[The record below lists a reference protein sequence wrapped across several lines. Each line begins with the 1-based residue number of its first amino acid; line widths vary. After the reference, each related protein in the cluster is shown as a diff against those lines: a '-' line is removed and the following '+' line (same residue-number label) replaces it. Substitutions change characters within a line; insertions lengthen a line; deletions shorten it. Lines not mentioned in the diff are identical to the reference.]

1 MRTSIESSLQGVSG
15 PLSHLR
21 TNSGSSASGGF
32 FWSWYVFPV
41 CLVAICGA
49 AVFIGAVPT
58 RIFGHDIFFL
68 LDNGWRI
75 VNGQRPHVDFATP
88 WGPVTFLVSGLG
100 LVLSGYT
107 VDGVGYGSA
116 MLGLLIGVWC
126 FRLGRDRL
134 EPIPR
139 VLISLYLVVL
149 VVAPYSLGWGV
160 FHTSH
165 AMVPNRYGY
174 ALLGLVMLESFGT
187 VGTKR
192 RETEEWIGGL
202 STGVAVALALFL
214 KISYFFV
221 AALLIGTS
229 VLLRDL
235 SRRHLLRMLVGF
247 SFVSIAFLTYLG
259 FDIPAVL
266 GDLKMAAGARSE
278 GFSVYHL
285 GWKLLMNTP
294 YLVLIVCLTVLGS
307 RAEETTQTRRRYFNP
322 LLLAAL
328 VFTAD
333 MLLLFTNMQ
342 YTELPLST
350 IFCFFAANRA
360 IVRSRMLADQEAHP
374 ARPACRTV
382 MIAGS
387 IFFLVEFALGCSG
400 LAHGVLMK
408 ANPPNLCS
416 VERFTEPRLVPLILY
431 DGLSD
436 STSNGRQYTTYVSE
450 GIRLLRKS
458 TGSDETVLTMD
469 MMNPFPFALGRRPAA
484 GGIAAAAYRYTIS
497 DTHRPSDERFFG
509 NADVVM
515 VPKRPASPGVYFDGF
530 YRIYEPAL
538 HDRFRL
544 AAESDKWYLYK
555 RK

>member
-1 MRTSIESSLQGVSG
+1 MRTSIESSPQGVSV
-15 PLSHLR
+15 PLPHLR
-21 TNSGSSASGGF
+21 TNSGSIASGGF

-58 RIFGHDIFFL
+58 RVFGHDIFFL
-68 LDNGWRI
+68 LDNGWRV
-75 VNGQRPHVDFATP
+75 VNGQRPHVDYASP

-116 MLGLLIGVWC
+116 MVGLLIGVWC

-134 EPIPR
+134 DPIPR

-165 AMVPNRYGY
+165 AMVYNRYGY
-174 ALLGLVMLESFGT
+174 ALLGLVMLESFET
-187 VGTKR
+187 VKTQR

-235 SRRHLLRMLVGF
+235 SRRHLLRMFIGF

-259 FDIPAVL
+259 FDILAIL
-266 GDLKMAAGARSE
+266 GDLTMAAGARSE
-278 GFSVYHL
+278 SFPVYPL
-285 GWKLLMNTP
+285 RWKLLKNTP
-294 YLVLIVCLTVLGS
+294 YLVLIVCLAVLGS
-307 RAEETTQTRRRYFNP
+307 FAEETTQTRRRIFHP

-333 MLLLFTNMQ
+333 MLLLFTNQ
-342 YTELPLST
+342 QPTELPLST
-350 IFCFFAANRA
+350 IFFFFAANRA
-360 IVRSRMLADQEAHP
+360 IVRKRMLADQEAHP

-382 MIAGS
+382 MVAGS
-387 IFFLVEFALGCSG
+387 IFFLVQFALGCSG
-400 LAHGVLMK
+400 LAYGVMMK
-408 ANPPNLCS
+408 ANPPNLGS

-431 DGLSD
+431 DELSEP
-436 STSNGRQYTTYVSE
+436 TSNGRQYTTYVNG

-469 MMNPFPFALGRRPAA
+469 MMNPFSFALGRSPAV
-484 GGIAAAAYRYTIS
+484 GGFAAAAYRYTLS

-509 NADVVM
+509 TADVVM

-544 AAESDKWYLYK
+544 AAESDMWYLYK

>member
-1 MRTSIESSLQGVSG
+1 MRTSIESSPQGVPGS
-15 PLSHLR
+15 LSHPG
-21 TNSGSSASGGF
+21 TNSGSNASGGF
-32 FWSWYVFPV
+32 FRSWYVFSIF
-41 CLVAICGA
+41 LVAICGA

-116 MLGLLIGVWC
+116 VVGLLIGAWC

-139 VLISLYLVVL
+139 VLISLYLVVM

-174 ALLGLVMLESFGT
+174 ALLGLIMLESFWT
-187 VGTKR
+187 VGIKKP
-192 RETEEWIGGL
+192 ETEEWIGGL
-202 STGVAVALALFL
+202 STGVAVGLALFL

-221 AALLIGTS
+221 AVLLIGTS
-229 VLLRDL
+229 FLFRDL
-235 SRRHLLRMLVGF
+235 SRRYLLGMFLGF
-247 SFVSIAFLTYLG
+247 SFVSTAFLTYLG

-278 GFSVYHL
+278 GFSVYRL
-285 GWKLLMNTP
+285 GWKLLVNTP
-294 YLVLIVCLTVLGS
+294 YLVLIACLAVLGS
-307 RAEETTQTRRRYFNP
+307 LAEKTTQTRRRNFHP
-322 LLLAAL
+322 LLLASL
-328 VFTAD
+328 VFAAD
-333 MLLLFTNMQ
+333 MLLVFTNMQ
-342 YTELPLST
+342 PTELPLTT

-360 IVRSRMLADQEAHP
+360 IVRKRMLADRNTHLE
-374 ARPACRTV
+374 RSACRIV
-382 MIAGS
+382 MVGGS
-387 IFFLVEFALGCSG
+387 IFFLVQFALGCSG
-400 LAHGVLMK
+400 LAYGVWMK
-408 ANPPNLCS
+408 ANPPNLDS
-416 VERFTEPRLVPLILY
+416 VERFAEGRLVPLVLY
-431 DGLSD
+431 DGISEPA
-436 STSNGRQYTTYVSE
+436 SNGRQYTTYVNE

-484 GGIAAAAYRYTIS
+484 GGIAAAAYRYTLS

-509 NADVVM
+509 AADVVM

-538 HDRFRL
+538 HDRYRL
-544 AAESDKWYLYK
+544 AAESDMWYLYK

>member
-1 MRTSIESSLQGVSG
+1 L
-15 PLSHLR
+15 PHPP
-21 TNSGSSASGGF
+21 TNPGSNAFGGY
-32 FWSWYVFPV
+32 FWSWVVFPA

-58 RIFGHDIFFL
+58 RVFGHDIFFL

-88 WGPVTFLVSGLG
+88 WGSVTFLVSGLG

-116 MLGLLIGVWC
+116 LVGLLIGIWC
-126 FRLGRDRL
+126 FRLGRNRL
-134 EPIPR
+134 ESIPR

-149 VVAPYSLGWGV
+149 VVAPYPLGWGI

-174 ALLGLVMLESFGT
+174 ALLGLVMVESFWT
-187 VGTKR
+187 LGTKN
-192 RETEEWIGGL
+192 RETEEWIGGI

-221 AALLIGTS
+221 AVLLIGTS
-229 VLLRDL
+229 FLYRGP
-235 SRRHLLRMLVGF
+235 SRRQLLGMFIGF
-247 SFVSIAFLTYLG
+247 SSVSTAFLTYLG

-285 GWKLLMNTP
+285 GLKFLINTP
-294 YLVLIVCLTVLGS
+294 YLVLMGCLAVLGS
-307 RAEETTQTRRRYFNP
+307 YSENAAPTRRSTINS

-328 VFTAD
+328 VFAAD

-342 YTELPLST
+342 PTELPLSM

-360 IVRSRMLADQEAHP
+360 IVRHRVPADQEAHP
-374 ARPACRTV
+374 ARPAGRIV
-382 MIAGS
+382 MVTGT
-387 IFFLVEFALGCSG
+387 IFFLVQFALGCSG
-400 LAHGVLMK
+400 LVYGVWMK
-408 ANPPNLCS
+408 ANPSNLGS

-431 DGLSD
+431 DERSQPA
-436 STSNGRQYTTYVSE
+436 SNGRQYTTYVKE
-450 GIRLLRKS
+450 GIRLLRKNA
-458 TGSDETVLTMD
+458 GSDETVLTMD
-469 MMNPFPFALGRRPAA
+469 MINPFPYALGRRPAL
-484 GGIAAAAYRYTIS
+484 GGIAAAAYRYTLS
-497 DTHRPSDERFFG
+497 DAHRPSDERFFG
-509 NADVVM
+509 TADVVM
-515 VPKRPASPGVYFDGF
+515 VPKRPASLRFFFDGF

-544 AAESDKWYLYK
+544 AAESDMWYLYK